1 MSDKQQSKES
11 PQTYKSPGVIWEQE
25 QITPEK
31 MP

>member
-1 MSDKQQSKES
+1 MSDKQQFKEG

-25 QITPEK
+25 QIMPVK